1 MPRILGPVFPGKL
14 AVNGLGAPPRARD
27 GLGALRAPL
36 LQGPPSGMSYPT
48 FEQLSQ
54 PRPSLAKTVDWV
66 KKFAY
71 QGQGD
76 MAVRRQVEAIC
87 KDLTPNKYSS
97 EALAC
102 YYWVCK
108 NIRYIRDPLDVE
120 FVKQP
125 SVVLSTRT
133 GDCDDCSALLAAML
147 MCCGNRAALTVAAFG
162 RPAVPSHIFASVMTP
177 GGWVALDPV
186 ANRVSAQ
193 MQRAMTASQ
202 LYPL

>member
-1 MPRILGPVFPGKL
+1 M
-14 AVNGLGAPPRARD
+14 N
-27 GLGALRAPL
+27 GLGALRGPL
-36 LQGPPSGMSYPT
+36 LQGPPPGMGYPS
-48 FEQLSQ
+48 FAQLSA
-54 PRPSLAKTVDWV
+54 PRPSLAKTVEWV

-76 MAVRRQVEAIC
+76 VTVRRLVEEIC
-87 KDLTPNKYSS
+87 KDITPNEYSY

-125 SVVLSTRT
+125 SVTLSTRT
-133 GDCDDCSALLAAML
+133 GDCDDISALLAAML

-162 RPAVPSHIFASVMTP
+162 YPAVPSHIFASVMTP

-202 LYPL
+202 IYQL